1 MMEQEKYLGYIK
13 YDGELVEEGLMDAR
27 RQAKALLAF
36 DGAIR
41 ELIVKQVPDLKHID
55 FEIPMRVQKGSW
67 EALVPETVAGWAQAG
82 LGVVATAYFS
92 KAASKMAE
100 KDFDDFGFS
109 TIFSKAL
116 DGIMWFARIGKHIGG
131 TGKTELSN
139 LKFKDNNELIGIP
152 NDEGEYIYVPKSAL
166 DLYLDSSSKLLEEL
180 ALNIADGRSLKI
192 GTFKDGVRHEV
203 TIGKVDKAIFCN
215 DGSEDDDEIMV
226 LPELVHGTTVVIE
239 GEVTRENK
247 TSNSL
252 GFKYLGHILT
262 AYPDV
267 GSVVKYKPLLFLRC
281 KLVGTVSRSD
291 EKGRITAKRPKLIVS
306 HLEALEQINGDLFS

>member
-1 MMEQEKYLGYIK
+1 
-13 YDGELVEEGLMDAR
+13 MDAR

-131 TGKTELSN
+131 TGKTKLSN

-152 NDEGEYIYVPKSAL
+152 NDEG
-166 DLYLDSSSKLLEEL
+166 
-180 ALNIADGRSLKI
+180 DGRS
-192 GTFKDGVRHEV
+192 
-203 TIGKVDKAIFCN
+203 
-215 DGSEDDDEIMV
+215 SE
-226 LPELVHGTTVVIE
+226 
-239 GEVTRENK
+239 
-247 TSNSL
+247 
-252 GFKYLGHILT
+252 
-262 AYPDV
+262 
-267 GSVVKYKPLLFLRC
+267 
-281 KLVGTVSRSD
+281 
-291 EKGRITAKRPKLIVS
+291 TAKAHR
-306 HLEALEQINGDLFS
+306 G